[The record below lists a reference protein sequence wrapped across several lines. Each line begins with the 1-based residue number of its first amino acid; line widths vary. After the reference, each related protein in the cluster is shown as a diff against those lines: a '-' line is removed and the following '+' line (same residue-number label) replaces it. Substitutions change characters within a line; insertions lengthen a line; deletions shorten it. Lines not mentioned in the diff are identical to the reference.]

1 MDENAAA
8 QQFFDRTRLVII
20 DEHWDVRQA
29 LVSRLQQT
37 GELEVVGSTGS
48 SKEGLL
54 QVEALRPNVVLLET
68 KRSDGTGLDTCRR
81 IARSHADTRVIV
93 LTSYEDEEE
102 RQTAFM
108 AGAARYI
115 LKEIDSAQLMREIL
129 SSGSTPRD
137 NGSSP

>member
-1 MDENAAA
+1 MGANATPE
-8 QQFFDRTRLVII
+8 QLIDRTSLVII
-20 DEHWDVRQA
+20 DQHKDVRQA

-37 GELEVVGSTGS
+37 DELEVVGSTGS

-81 IARSHADTRVIV
+81 IARNHADTRVIV

-102 RQTAFM
+102 RQTAYM
-108 AGAARYI
+108 AGASRYI

-129 SSGSTPRD
+129 SSNSLPRN
-137 NGSSP
+137 NGASP